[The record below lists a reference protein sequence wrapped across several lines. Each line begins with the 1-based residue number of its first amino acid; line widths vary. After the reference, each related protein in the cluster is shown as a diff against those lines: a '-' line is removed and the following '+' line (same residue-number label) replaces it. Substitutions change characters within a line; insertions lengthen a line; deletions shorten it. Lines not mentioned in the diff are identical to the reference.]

1 MQRRKRGDSLVKK
14 WLWGILVLLKSTLL
28 WSSTVTSAVPHQIL
42 LPQTKIYV
50 DHNRTTTIQTVQN
63 KPFKPVKQE
72 SIGFGYSPNIDV
84 WVKINLHN
92 PTNKPI
98 QKILEYSNPLTTH
111 IELYDAHTQK
121 MIGSDGLFLA
131 NTQRETLNPY
141 FTLTLKPNQSKT
153 YYLKASSTIT
163 ALILRLDLWEPK
175 AFYNKELSSRSMLS
189 LFFGAMIIIILYN
202 LIIYF
207 IIKERS
213 YLYYVLFFVSVTLH
227 QFIYRGTATLY
238 LPSDLLHLL
247 VEYAAFVVAA
257 PVFFLMLFTKEI
269 LHLEQYAKFNKFL
282 NAMLIIYPVFIFLAY
297 WFLLHSYRSML
308 SVAMLFVLFVITCYA
323 MYRKNQQAKYLMVGW
338 TLFWTAAL
346 FMYLS
351 SIGVYDIF
359 TKIPF
364 YTERT
369 LVFEALIFAFSLAMM
384 IKQANQ
390 EKLDVQNRYID
401 LQRDKEHLL
410 TQKVAEK
417 TSELSK
423 SLQEKDLLLKELN
436 HRVKNSIQ
444 TIVSFLRLQIDETE
458 DKKIQRT
465 LTNIENRIMSI
476 NHLYALL
483 HAKHDV
489 SFIDANEYFLLI
501 AKHIQKSFQNTKV
514 KIEIQTT
521 IALHSEMAVYCG
533 FIMNEVITNALQ
545 HAFSSGEEGEIIVKL
560 IQQKKHYQ
568 LSITDNGK
576 GFDSTQNSNSL
587 GLMIIE
593 SLATFQLNGTCNIYQ
608 KDGINIVIVWEE
620 R

>member
-1 MQRRKRGDSLVKK
+1 M
-14 WLWGILVLLKSTLL
+14 L

-42 LPQTKIYV
+42 LPQTEIFI
-50 DHNRTTTIQTVQN
+50 DHNRTTTIQTIQN
-63 KPFKPVKQE
+63 KPFSPAKLE

-84 WVKINLHN
+84 WIKIDLHN
-92 PTNKPI
+92 PTNTAI

-111 IELYDAHTQK
+111 LTLYDAHTK
-121 MIGSDGLFLA
+121 KIIGSDGLFLA
-131 NTQRETLNPY
+131 KKQRETLNPH
-141 FTLTLKPNQSKT
+141 FTLTLKPHQSKT

-202 LIIYF
+202 FIIYF
-207 IIKERS
+207 IVKERS

-227 QFIYRGTATLY
+227 QFIYRGAATLY
-238 LPSDLLHLL
+238 LPSETVHFL
-247 VEYAAFVVAA
+247 VEYAAFIVAA

-269 LHLEQYAKFNKFL
+269 LHLKQYVKFNKFL
-282 NAMLIIYPVFIFLAY
+282 NTMLIIYPILIFLAY
-297 WFLLHSYRSML
+297 WFTLHSYRSML
-308 SVAMLFVLFVITCYA
+308 SVAILFLLFLITGYA

-390 EKLDVQNRYID
+390 EKLDVQKRYIA
-401 LQRDKEHLL
+401 LQREKEHIL

-417 TSELSK
+417 TSKLSK

-501 AKHIQKSFQNTKV
+501 AKHIQKSFHNTKV

-533 FIMNEVITNALQ
+533 FIMNEAISNALQ

-560 IQQKKHYQ
+560 IQQENYYQ

-576 GFDSTQNSNSL
+576 GFDTTQDSNSL
-587 GLMIIE
+587 GLVIIE
-593 SLATFQLNGTCNIYQ
+593 SLATFQLKGTCNIYQ
-608 KDGINIVIVWEE
+608 KNGTNLIIVWEE